1 VTIAALTRTGLL
13 MLQGAGHV
21 RVPALI
27 MGGEALLNL
36 TLSVVLAQTM
46 GLKGVALGTLIA
58 VIVANVGCFYPYM
71 CRRFGLPIGAL
82 SATLARAH
90 LPALLVAGLTG
101 WGIAS
106 LDPSGV
112 VLVVCAPAIVV
123 VYLGVFWFSGMAADE
138 RRQVVTLVRRLRSG
152 PRGADG

>member
-1 VTIAALTRTGLL
+1 

-27 MGGEALLNL
+27 MGAEALLNL
-36 TLSVVLAQTM
+36 TLSVILAQTM
-46 GLKGVALGTLIA
+46 GLQGVALGTLIA

-71 CRRFGLPIGAL
+71 CRQFGLPIGSL

-90 LPALLVAGLTG
+90 VPALLVAGLTG

-112 VLVVCAPAIVV
+112 VLLACAPAIAVA
-123 VYLGVFWFSGMAADE
+123 YLVVFWFSGVAPDE
-138 RRQVVTLVRRLRSG
+138 RAQIVTLVRRLRSR
-152 PRGADG
+152 PADEDG